1 MGDSCRYL
9 TIMEK
14 TGRNM
19 RLNEKIALSLHH
31 INIKVIDYD
40 QKIIILSR
48 RIASEFP
55 GS

>member
-19 RLNEKIALSLHH
+19 RLNEKFALSLQRQLKLKKTNE
-31 INIKVIDYD
+31 IEENNRNKIKI
-40 QKIIILSR
+40 
-48 RIASEFP
+48 
-55 GS
+55 

>member
-19 RLNEKIALSLHH
+19 RLNENFALSFLYKTKM
-31 INIKVIDYD
+31 ISLAQGN
-40 QKIIILSR
+40 
-48 RIASEFP
+48 
-55 GS
+55 

>member
-19 RLNEKIALSLHH
+19 ILNKKIALSLQD
-31 INIKVIDYD
+31 INIKI
-40 QKIIILSR
+40 
-48 RIASEFP
+48 
-55 GS
+55 